1 MYFSV
6 QQKEALFNTIS
17 SEERLVMKAIE
28 GSFLDEELMVTIRIE
43 NTTDFIK
50 ITESGMNVIELEN
63 SLAAKKNYQLRIR
76 FSSGKNDKFYEDK
89 MKECLENQKK
99 VVELMKIDD

>member
-63 SLAAKKNYQLRIR
+63 SLAAKKKL
-76 FSSGKNDKFYEDK
+76 SA
-89 MKECLENQKK
+89 EN
-99 VVELMKIDD
+99 